1 MPAVTGWR
9 WGEPT
14 LADVRAEF
22 PGWRCFRGI
31 NGLYY
36 AQHEATGEQ
45 VSGED
50 PLDLRDQVKAAE
62 SRRSQNG
69 TLSVPR

>member
-1 MPAVTGWR
+1 VTEWR

-14 LADVRAEF
+14 LPDVQAEF
-22 PGWRCFRGI
+22 PRWRCFEGI

-36 AQHEATGEQ
+36 AQHEATGAQ

-50 PLDLRDQVKAAE
+50 PLDLRDQIRAAQA
-62 SRRSQNG
+62 RSCQEDS
-69 TLSVPR
+69 TLSLWA